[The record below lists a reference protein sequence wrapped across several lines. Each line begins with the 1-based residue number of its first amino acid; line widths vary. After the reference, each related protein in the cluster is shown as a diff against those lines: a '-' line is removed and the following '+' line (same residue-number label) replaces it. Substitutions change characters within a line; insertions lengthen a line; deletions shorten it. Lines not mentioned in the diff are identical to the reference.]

1 MPMVLGP
8 VQRMSRQ
15 LFHHRLQKLRFNVSA
30 ALVMIQWVKIAVF
43 LHLQRLHQAGLMSLR
58 AAKTVYSYIT
68 RVTTVTVSEPMLGAI
83 MCVVIGFQMMLK
95 KKDSVK
101 QLVNIVT
108 AR

>member
-30 ALVMIQWVKIAVF
+30 ALVMIQFIKIAVF
-43 LHLQRLHQAGLMSLR
+43 LHLQRLHQASLMSLR

-83 MCVVIGFQMMLK
+83 MCVVIGIQRV
-95 KKDSVK
+95 DSVK

>member
-30 ALVMIQWVKIAVF
+30 ALVMIQFIKIAVF

-83 MCVVIGFQMMLK
+83 MCVVIGIQRV
-95 KKDSVK
+95 DSVK

>member
-1 MPMVLGP
+1 MYT
-8 VQRMSRQ
+8 

-30 ALVMIQWVKIAVF
+30 ALVMIQWVKIDVF

-68 RVTTVTVSEPMLGAI
+68 RATTVTVSDSLLGAI
-83 MCVVIGFQMMLK
+83 MCVVIGIQRV
-95 KKDSVK
+95 DSVK